1 MSAAAR
7 AVVVP
12 SRAVVVVDR
21 HRRHHHH
28 HRHHHHRSS
37 ARASR
42 VVAANAAS
50 AASFDIAGARIAG
63 VGKAIPEKALTNDD
77 LSELVDTN
85 DEWIAARTGIRERRV
100 ITGDETLTTL
110 GAKAAMQALERA
122 NVKAEDVDLIILA
135 TSSPDDIFGSACT
148 IQAALGAKKALAFD
162 LTAACSGFVIGLVN
176 GTQFIR
182 SGGYKNVLVIGGDV
196 LSRYVDWRDRGTCI
210 LFGDGAGACVLTATT
225 ADACSLKGFDMHS
238 DGTQNHH
245 LIAQYVGD
253 KGKPMSEGASKN
265 GSFCNISM
273 SGQDVFKFA
282 VRTVPMTVNKSLK
295 AANMAAED
303 IDKLVLHQAN
313 QRIIDSAAQ
322 RFGLSEDKVVSNIA
336 KYGNTSAG
344 SVPIALCEAVETG
357 AVKEG
362 DVLAFAGFGAGLT
375 WASAIWKF

>member
-1 MSAAAR
+1 M
-7 AVVVP
+7 
-12 SRAVVVVDR
+12 
-21 HRRHHHH
+21 
-28 HRHHHHRSS
+28 
-37 ARASR
+37 
-42 VVAANAAS
+42 
-50 AASFDIAGARIAG
+50 
-63 VGKAIPEKALTNDD
+63 
-77 LSELVDTN
+77 
-85 DEWIAARTGIRERRV
+85 
-100 ITGDETLTTL
+100 
-110 GAKAAMQALERA
+110 
-122 NVKAEDVDLIILA
+122 
-135 TSSPDDIFGSACT
+135 
-148 IQAALGAKKALAFD
+148 
-162 LTAACSGFVIGLVN
+162 
-176 GTQFIR
+176 
-182 SGGYKNVLVIGGDV
+182 
-196 LSRYVDWRDRGTCI
+196 
-210 LFGDGAGACVLTATT
+210 TATT

-253 KGKPMSEGASKN
+253 KGKPMSGGASKN